1 MIRTAVAR
9 RRLLA
14 TVAVSG
20 LAITAAAPAAAR
32 GLMPI
37 DTDPATAVSSIVA
50 NAPEGSYLAPTTSVA
65 PPERSILEPSIVISD
80 PGTPATAVDPS
91 GVNGIGQMIVDQQNG
106 FIGLCTGTLIN
117 PRTVIFAAHCVNEN
131 SDETDFQDPWGYGAN
146 TGGIPIAFGFSSNN
160 NQRGN
165 SAFGNW
171 LYGGYQTDV
180 SNYLYNVNQVAYN
193 PASTQLGLGNNFL
206 QGDVAIATLDTP
218 AANVP
223 TWAILLS
230 QLPAPDAID
239 DATGT
244 GYHVTI
250 SGYGNN
256 GVGDTGEIGGID
268 YRRRVAE
275 NYIGL
280 LGSLDDLDSFL
291 FGSPDGLPQNL
302 FQLDFDDPARGTLNA
317 NIYDFNVFKD
327 NALPREGMTGEG
339 DSGSALIL
347 DDTFSKKLVI
357 AVLSGGDRFFA
368 SQPPGSYGTTSFYQ
382 PLYLFWDW
390 IAANNNYHYVGA
402 KAGDGKWTDP
412 THWVSNIDPNY
423 MAIEDGQ
430 LVNGVPGYAGDGV
443 NGTSGKFGEICYE
456 SGATSDCYNV
466 ATGVETYN
474 GTEYQYAPAGGDP
487 GQNPLPDPTL
497 DNGLPGATDFV
508 PIDRDPDA
516 ANRVRAQYFDVTLAA
531 AGKTTLDTAVTIDR
545 LSVIGDQSKLDITA
559 DGSLTS
565 LIDVTQTAGLVNVD
579 GTLSTPG
586 DYLLMA
592 GGLSGS
598 GRINTPYLTSITGM
612 IAPGGVGSVG
622 TLTVGGDVI
631 LSNGSVLMIDMA
643 GNGNADK
650 LAVVANPDNGAEGI
664 ASLGGS
670 VLVSPA
676 AGYLP
681 HYGDSATIVTAEGG
695 IDGTF
700 STGNDLSAILYPK
713 FTYGTN
719 SVDVSIAARPYSAVV
734 NGSSAVQTSYA
745 SLLDRSRGSYSNLAT
760 LYGTLDL
767 LPAASIQ
774 ATLEA
779 MAPRTETTRTALGV
793 MATDNMASFYRDR
806 TALAL
811 GGESGGTLAMIG
823 KPFQLA
829 ALNSNGM
836 PLTPEVQ
843 TDAGGGMVTAPSV
856 KLPSNVSA
864 YIAGGYLDGHSDPM
878 PSALAPKHDS
888 LDGYYV
894 AVGGEMTDD
903 AGGMVGLS
911 FSYSDTKGHS
921 TDAQRAKGKLYQGTL
936 YAASDLGGLTL
947 SSQASAGLF
956 ATDTVRRFN
965 VGDVAYDLRQHDQ
978 SLAASAE
985 VDLGKDF
992 GKEGGLVLTPKVGLR
1007 YNHLGFSKA
1016 AEHGGDAA
1024 LAVNR
1029 TSYDA
1034 LQGRAGIDLGGSL
1047 GMLKP
1052 RLHAAFVHDFEN
1064 QPAFFDAGFV
1074 GAPGVVAP
1082 FALASNDRNWGE
1094 VGGAVRYDTD
1104 NISFDLGVDS
1114 TIGRGDLDY
1123 RSIRGGVTF
1132 HF

>member
-1 MIRTAVAR
+1 MRHLFGHR
-9 RRLLA
+9 RHLLLA
-14 TVAVSG
+14 AVGLPG
-20 LAITAAAPAAAR
+20 LAAALAAPASAQSTV
-32 GLMPI
+32 P
-37 DTDPATAVSSIVA
+37 
-50 NAPEGSYLAPTTSVA
+50 APEQSILAPAAGVPEQLILSPSV
-65 PPERSILEPSIVISD
+65 VISD
-80 PGTPATAVDPS
+80 PGTPTTALDPDD
-91 GVNGIGQMIVDQQNG
+91 VTGIGQMVIDQQNG

-131 SDETDFQDPWGYGAN
+131 PDQTGFQDPWDYGAAS
-146 TGGIPIAFGFSSNN
+146 GGLPIAFGFRANN

-180 SNYLYNVNQVAYN
+180 ANYLYNVNEVAYN

-239 DATGT
+239 DVKGT

-250 SGYGNN
+250 AGYGNN

-268 YRRRVAE
+268 FRRRVAE

-327 NALPREGMTGEG
+327 DALPSEGITGEG
-339 DSGSALIL
+339 DSGGPLIL
-347 DDTFSKKLVI
+347 DDTYSQKLVI
-357 AVLSGGDRFFA
+357 AVLSGSDRFFGP
-368 SQPPGSYGTTSFYQ
+368 QPPGSYGTTSFYQ

-402 KAGDGKWTDP
+402 KAGDGNWMDP
-412 THWVSNIDPNY
+412 THWVSNIDPSY
-423 MAIEDGQ
+423 MTIENGQ
-430 LVNGVPGYAGDGV
+430 LVNGVPGYAGDGI

-474 GTEYQYAPAGGDP
+474 GTEYQWTPAGGTP
-487 GQNPLPDPTL
+487 GNNPLPDPTI
-497 DNGLPGATDFV
+497 DNGLPGATNFV
-508 PIDRDPDA
+508 PVDRDPDN
-516 ANRVRAQYFDVTLAA
+516 ANHVRARYFDVTLAA
-531 AGKTTLDTAVTIDR
+531 AGTTTLDTGVTIDR
-545 LSVIGDQSKLDITA
+545 LSVIGENAKLNVTNT
-559 DGSLTS
+559 GSLTS
-565 LIDVTQTAGLVNVD
+565 LIDITQTGGLVNVD
-579 GTLSTPG
+579 GTVTTAG

-592 GGLSGS
+592 GGLSGK
-598 GRINTPYLTSITGM
+598 GRINTPFLTSITGM

-631 LSNGSVLMIDMA
+631 LANGSVLMVDMA

-650 LAVVANPDNGAEGI
+650 LAVVANPDNGAAGI
-664 ASLGGS
+664 ASIGGS
-670 VLVSPA
+670 VLISPVG
-676 AGYLP
+676 GYVP
-681 HYGDSATIVTAEGG
+681 HYSDGATILTAEGG
-695 IDGTF
+695 VDGTF
-700 STGNDLSAILYPK
+700 AGGSLSAILYPK
-713 FTYGTN
+713 FTYGAN
-719 SVDVSIAARPYSAVV
+719 SVAFTIAAKPYSSVV
-734 NGSSAVQTSYA
+734 DTSSAVQASYA
-745 SLLDRSRGSYSNLAT
+745 SLLDRSRSHYGMLSG
-760 LYGTLDL
+760 LYNQLDL
-767 LPAASIQ
+767 LSVPAIQ
-774 ATLEA
+774 ATLES

-793 MATDNMASFYRDR
+793 MATDNMANFYRDR
-806 TALAL
+806 LTLARGGTA
-811 GGESGGTLAMIG
+811 GGTLAMIG

-829 ALNSNGM
+829 ALSSSNM

-864 YIAGGYLDGHSDPM
+864 FIAGGYLDGHSDPM
-878 PSALAPKHDS
+878 PSATAPGHDS
-888 LDGYYV
+888 LNGYYI
-894 AVGGEMTDD
+894 AAGGEMTDD
-903 AGGMVGLS
+903 AGGVVGLS
-911 FSYSDTKGHS
+911 FSYSDTKGHA

-936 YAASDLGGLTL
+936 YAAADLGGLTL

-956 ATDTVRRFN
+956 ATETTRRL
-965 VGDVAYDLRQHDQ
+965 GIGSMDYTLRQHDQ

-985 VDLGKDF
+985 VNVGKDLGH
-992 GKEGGLVLTPKVGLR
+992 EGGLILTPKVGLR

-1016 AEHGGDAA
+1016 AETGGDAA
-1024 LAVNR
+1024 LAVHR
-1029 TSYDA
+1029 TAYDS
-1034 LQGRAGIDLGGSL
+1034 LQGRAGIDLGGSA
-1047 GMLKP
+1047 GAITP
-1052 RLHAAFVHDFEN
+1052 RLHAAFVHDFN
-1064 QPAFFDAGFV
+1064 DQPNLFYAGFV
-1074 GAPGVVAP
+1074 GGGNVVAP
-1082 FALASNDRNWGE
+1082 FALASSDRNWGE
-1094 VGGAVRYDTD
+1094 VGGALRY
-1104 NISFDLGVDS
+1104 NAGNVSFDIGVDS

-1123 RSIRGGVTF
+1123 RSYRGGVTF
-1132 HF
+1132 RF